1 MKNEIFHQ
9 MLLPIKMYGGQN
21 FLLFRAGRH
30 FEWPVET
37 GHEDLE
43 LADVLLFV
51 LEHAEHQTAA
61 DVKRRK

>member
-1 MKNEIFHQ
+1 
-9 MLLPIKMYGGQN
+9 MYGGQN